1 MQAHRADLRA
11 EVEKDPTAAG
21 LGGAGAQGAA
31 GAPSAGGAPGA
42 NSAALAAAFAADIAA
57 QGSEAAPTPRLRA
70 LLQFAERLALD
81 PAHAS
86 EAHLAPLR
94 EAGLDDRAI
103 HDAVQ
108 VVSYFSYINR
118 IADGLGVDLEPEME

>member
-1 MQAHRADLRA
+1 MAHQADLRA
-11 EVEKDPTAAG
+11 EVEKDPRAAG
-21 LGGAGAQGAA
+21 VGPEGAKGAA
-31 GAPSAGGAPGA
+31 A
-42 NSAALAAAFAADIAA
+42 AALAAAFAADIAA

-86 EAHLAPLR
+86 EAHLQPLR
-94 EAGLDDRAI
+94 EEGWDDRAI
-103 HDAVQ
+103 HDATQ

-118 IADGLGVDLEPEME
+118 IADGLGVDLEPGME